1 MMTDSVEAASR
12 SLKNPTNQNI
22 DNIVDKVISNQLSD
36 NQFDNSSLTFKDIKV
51 IKNILKLKLRD
62 IYHLRIKYPED

>member
-1 MMTDSVEAASR
+1 MSD
-12 SLKNPTNQNI
+12 KNLN
-22 DNIVDKVISNQLSD
+22 

-51 IKNILKLKLRD
+51 IKNILKMKLRD